1 IDFSGASGADG
12 MLFMPGA
19 STPGEGTVS
28 AGGRKFSFKFL
39 TAATAP
45 TPKVQGDKIVIGT
58 QTVSYKDG
66 KIVLGK
72 MGGL

>member
-1 IDFSGASGADG
+1 MLVMTGSAAPGDGA
-12 MLFMPGA
+12 
-19 STPGEGTVS
+19 VS

-39 TAATAP
+39 TSGAIP

-58 QTVSYKDG
+58 QTVSFADG

-72 MGGL
+72 FTAR